1 LQPEPRKL
9 YTGRVRNHVIGMSLS
24 CTCGGEL
31 SKEKSKGRLSKQEK
45 FVCTDCGKEGWYVER
60 RDGKRLFIGCV
71 G

>member
-1 LQPEPRKL
+1 
-9 YTGRVRNHVIGMSLS
+9 MSLS